1 MYIGLVFYYIHA
13 CMHACLENLASLFYH
28 RYYTIVSIVSM
39 VLHSFLPLASLLHLF
54 SVLAGYSYL
63 YSLLCMS
70 TFKPSLPTYS
80 LL

>member
-13 CMHACLENLASLFYH
+13 CMHACLENLASLFY
-28 RYYTIVSIVSM
+28 TV
-39 VLHSFLPLASLLHLF
+39 FLPIASLLHLF